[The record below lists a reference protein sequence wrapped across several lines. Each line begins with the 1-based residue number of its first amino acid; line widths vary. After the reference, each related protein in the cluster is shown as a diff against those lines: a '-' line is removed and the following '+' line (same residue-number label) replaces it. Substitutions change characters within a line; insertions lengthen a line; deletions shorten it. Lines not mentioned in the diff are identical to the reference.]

1 MYEPFFGLDSSPFG
15 LTPDPRF
22 LFRSRVHH
30 EILSLLLYGVT
41 TSKGVML
48 LLGDVGTGKT
58 TLCRALLREL
68 PAEAESVLLL
78 NPHLSETELVGAIL
92 DDLGLERRGKTRGEL
107 MTVLS
112 QHLLAAG
119 GQGKTVVVVVD
130 EAQHMSVEAL
140 EQARILSTLEAPDRK
155 LLQIVLA
162 GQPELEAKLV
172 RPELRQLNQRIGIRC
187 RLRPLAER
195 ETFRYVEHRLRAAG
209 LGGSLPFT
217 WAATARIHR
226 YSGGVP
232 RVINLVC
239 DRALSTAFAGRQRN
253 VDVDT
258 VKAAIRSLEGRPPLA
273 RRVGRIAVAAVVVV
287 AVVGAALGL
296 GWTWRPGW
304 FVPRAS
310 NSALAAA
317 VPPAAPTPAPAAAP
331 TPAPAPAL
339 TPEPRSAP
347 VTATVAAPAPS
358 RPAISLPP
366 SRRLL
371 GELIALW
378 TLQSPPPSA
387 MAGWPALAD
396 GDVDIVGVAD
406 RYQLAATRLPRITAG
421 ELRAIGLP
429 ALLELNGAQE
439 PSVLLVRR
447 IAGNT
452 VTLVDGTGTEL
463 RRQLGELDSTL
474 AGAEAWVLWRNLD
487 QLGTDGVR
495 PMTPDTVLTVAL
507 RLHKLGHLEMPLP
520 HLYDARFA
528 QAVQAFQRSTGL
540 PADGILGPRTT
551 LALSRVVAGAI
562 APSIAGEPSR

>member
-119 GQGKTVVVVVD
+119 GQGKSVLVVVD

-140 EQARILSTLEAPDRK
+140 EQVRILSTLEAPDRK

-172 RPELRQLNQRIGIRC
+172 RAELRQLNQRIGIRC

-273 RRVGRIAVAAVVVV
+273 RQVGRIVVAAAVVAV
-287 AVVGAALGL
+287 AVAGITLGL
-296 GWTWRPGW
+296 GRTWRPGG
-304 FVPRAS
+304 FVPHAS
-310 NSALAAA
+310 SSVLAA
-317 VPPAAPTPAPAAAP
+317 TP
-331 TPAPAPAL
+331 TPAPAPAPG
-339 TPEPRSAP
+339 PEPSSAP
-347 VTATVAAPAPS
+347 VTATVAVPP
-358 RPAISLPP
+358 PPPPTESLHPR
-366 SRRLL
+366 RRLL
-371 GELIALW
+371 AELIALW
-378 TLQSPPPSA
+378 TLQAPPRSDIA
-387 MAGWPALAD
+387 AWPALAD
-396 GDVDIVGVAD
+396 GVIDIARVAD
-406 RYQLAATRLPRITAG
+406 RYQLIATRLPRLTAA

-429 ALLELNGAQE
+429 ALLELDGAQE
-439 PSVLLVRR
+439 PSVLLLRR
-447 IAGNT
+447 IAGDT

-463 RRQLGELDSTL
+463 RYQLDELDSKL
-474 AGAEAWVLWRNLD
+474 VRAEAWVLWRNLD
-487 QLGTDGVR
+487 QLPVNGTR
-495 PMTPDTVLTVAL
+495 SMTPATVLTVAL
-507 RLHKLGHLEMPLP
+507 RLYKLGHLDMPLP
-520 HLYDARFA
+520 HLYDARLVE
-528 QAVQAFQRSTGL
+528 AVRAFQRSTGL
-540 PADGILGPRTT
+540 RDDGVLGPRTT
-551 LALSRVVAGAI
+551 LALSRVVASAV
-562 APSIAGEPSR
+562 APSIASDPSR

>member
-15 LTPDPRF
+15 LTPNPRF
-22 LFRSRVHH
+22 LFRSSVHH

-68 PAEAESVLLL
+68 PAEAESVLVL

-119 GQGKTVVVVVD
+119 GQGKSVLVVVD

-140 EQARILSTLEAPDRK
+140 EQVRILSTLEAPDRK

-172 RPELRQLNQRIGIRC
+172 RPELRQLNQRIAVRS
-187 RLRPLAER
+187 RLRPLSER

-217 WAATARIHR
+217 WAATARVHR
-226 YSGGVP
+226 HSGGVP

-273 RRVGRIAVAAVVVV
+273 RQVGRIVVAAAVVAV
-287 AVVGAALGL
+287 AVAGITLGL
-296 GWTWRPGW
+296 GRTWRPGG
-304 FVPRAS
+304 FVPHAS
-310 NSALAAA
+310 SSVLAA
-317 VPPAAPTPAPAAAP
+317 TP
-331 TPAPAPAL
+331 TPAPAPAPR
-339 TPEPRSAP
+339 PEPSSAP
-347 VTATVAAPAPS
+347 VTATVAVPP
-358 RPAISLPP
+358 PPPPTESLHPR
-366 SRRLL
+366 RRLL
-371 GELIALW
+371 AELIALW
-378 TLQSPPPSA
+378 TLQAPPRSDIA
-387 MAGWPALAD
+387 ALPALAD
-396 GDVDIVGVAD
+396 GVIDIARVAD
-406 RYQLAATRLPRITAG
+406 RYQLIATRLPRLTAA

-429 ALLELNGAQE
+429 ALLELDGAQE
-439 PSVLLVRR
+439 PSVLLLRR
-447 IAGNT
+447 IAGDT

-463 RRQLGELDSTL
+463 RYQLDELDSKL
-474 AGAEAWVLWRNLD
+474 VRAEAWVLWRNLD
-487 QLGTDGVR
+487 QLPVNGTR
-495 PMTPDTVLTVAL
+495 SMTPATVLTVAL
-507 RLHKLGHLEMPLP
+507 RLYKLGHLDMPLP
-520 HLYDARFA
+520 HLYDARLVE
-528 QAVQAFQRSTGL
+528 AVRAFQRSTGL
-540 PADGILGPRTT
+540 RDDGVLGPRTT
-551 LALSRVVAGAI
+551 LALSRVVASAV
-562 APSIAGEPSR
+562 APSIAGDPSR

>member
-119 GQGKTVVVVVD
+119 GQGKSVLVVVD

-140 EQARILSTLEAPDRK
+140 EQVRLLSTLEAPDRK

-172 RPELRQLNQRIGIRC
+172 RAELRQLNQRIGIRC

-258 VKAAIRSLEGRPPLA
+258 VKAAIRSLEGHPPLA

-331 TPAPAPAL
+331 TPA
-339 TPEPRSAP
+339 
-347 VTATVAAPAPS
+347 
-358 RPAISLPP
+358 
-366 SRRLL
+366 
-371 GELIALW
+371 
-378 TLQSPPPSA
+378 
-387 MAGWPALAD
+387 LAD
-396 GDVDIVGVAD
+396 GDVDTVGVAD
-406 RYQLAATRLPRITAG
+406 RYQLAATRLPRISAG
-421 ELRAIGLP
+421 ALRAIGLP

-447 IAGNT
+447 IAGDT

-495 PMTPDTVLTVAL
+495 PMTPDTVLIVAL

-528 QAVQAFQRSTGL
+528 QAVRAFQQSTGL

>member
-119 GQGKTVVVVVD
+119 GQGKSVLVVVD

-140 EQARILSTLEAPDRK
+140 EQVRILSTLEAPDRK

-172 RPELRQLNQRIGIRC
+172 RAELRQLNQRIGIRC

-258 VKAAIRSLEGRPPLA
+258 VKAAIRSLEGRPHWPA
-273 RRVGRIAVAAVVVV
+273 R
-287 AVVGAALGL
+287 
-296 GWTWRPGW
+296 W
-304 FVPRAS
+304 
-310 NSALAAA
+310 
-317 VPPAAPTPAPAAAP
+317 
-331 TPAPAPAL
+331 
-339 TPEPRSAP
+339 
-347 VTATVAAPAPS
+347 
-358 RPAISLPP
+358 
-366 SRRLL
+366 
-371 GELIALW
+371 GES
-378 TLQSPPPSA
+378 SPPPPSWPWP
-387 MAGWPALAD
+387 WPASPSGSGGHGARA
-396 GDVDIVGVAD
+396 GSSRTPRVVSS
-406 RYQLAATRLPRITAG
+406 RRRPRRRPRRLPGPSQAARPSQ
-421 ELRAIGLP
+421 RRSRSPLP
-429 ALLELNGAQE
+429 
-439 PSVLLVRR
+439 RR
-447 IAGNT
+447 P
-452 VTLVDGTGTEL
+452 
-463 RRQLGELDSTL
+463 
-474 AGAEAWVLWRNLD
+474 RNLS
-487 QLGTDGVR
+487 TRDGVSS
-495 PMTPDTVLTVAL
+495 
-507 RLHKLGHLEMPLP
+507 
-520 HLYDARFA
+520 
-528 QAVQAFQRSTGL
+528 RS
-540 PADGILGPRTT
+540 
-551 LALSRVVAGAI
+551 
-562 APSIAGEPSR
+562 

>member
-92 DDLGLERRGKTRGEL
+92 DDLGLERRGKTRGGL
-107 MTVLS
+107 MTGLS

-273 RRVGRIAVAAVVVV
+273 RRVGRIVVAAAVLAVAV
-287 AVVGAALGL
+287 AGITLGL
-296 GWTWRPGW
+296 GRTWRPGG
-304 FVPRAS
+304 FVPHAS
-310 NSALAAA
+310 SSVLAAT
-317 VPPAAPTPAPAAAP
+317 PTPAPG
-331 TPAPAPAL
+331 
-339 TPEPRSAP
+339 PEPSSAP
-347 VTATVAAPAPS
+347 VTGTVAVPAP
-358 RPAISLPP
+358 PPPTESLHPR
-366 SRRLL
+366 RRLL
-371 GELIALW
+371 AELIALW
-378 TLQSPPPSA
+378 TLQSPPRSDIA
-387 MAGWPALAD
+387 AWPALAD
-396 GDVDIVGVAD
+396 GVIDIVRVAD
-406 RYQLAATRLPRITAG
+406 RYQLIATRLPRLTAA

-429 ALLELNGAQE
+429 ALLELDGAQE
-439 PSVLLVRR
+439 PSVLLLRR
-447 IAGNT
+447 IAGDT

-463 RRQLGELDSTL
+463 RYQLDELDSKL
-474 AGAEAWVLWRNLD
+474 VRAEAWVLWRNLD
-487 QLGTDGVR
+487 QLPVNGAR
-495 PMTPDTVLTVAL
+495 PMTPATVLTVAL
-507 RLHKLGHLEMPLP
+507 RLHRLGHLTMPLP
-520 HLYDARFA
+520 DLYDARLA
-528 QAVQAFQRSTGL
+528 EAVRAFQRSTGL
-540 PADGILGPRTT
+540 AADGIVGPRTT
-551 LALSRVVAGAI
+551 LALSRVVAGAV
-562 APSIAGEPSR
+562 APSIAGKPSR

>member
-119 GQGKTVVVVVD
+119 GQGKSVLVVVD

-140 EQARILSTLEAPDRK
+140 EQVRILSTLEAPDRK

-172 RPELRQLNQRIGIRC
+172 RAELRQLNQRIGIRC

-273 RRVGRIAVAAVVVV
+273 RQVGRIVAAAAVVAV
-287 AVVGAALGL
+287 AVAGITLGL
-296 GWTWRPGW
+296 GRTWRTGG
-304 FVPRAS
+304 FVPHAS
-310 NSALAAA
+310 SSVLAA
-317 VPPAAPTPAPAAAP
+317 TP
-331 TPAPAPAL
+331 TPAPAPAPG
-339 TPEPRSAP
+339 PEPSGAP
-347 VTATVAAPAPS
+347 VTATVAVPAPPP
-358 RPAISLPP
+358 PAESLHPR
-366 SRRLL
+366 RRLL
-371 GELIALW
+371 AELIALW
-378 TLQSPPPSA
+378 TLQSPPRSD
-387 MAGWPALAD
+387 MAAWPALAD
-396 GDVDIVGVAD
+396 GVIDIARVAD
-406 RYQLAATRLPRITAG
+406 RYQLIATRLPRLTAA

-429 ALLELNGAQE
+429 ALLELDGAQE
-439 PSVLLVRR
+439 PSVLLLRR
-447 IAGNT
+447 IAGDT

-463 RRQLGELDSTL
+463 RYQLDELDSKL
-474 AGAEAWVLWRNLD
+474 VRAEAWVLWRNLD
-487 QLGTDGVR
+487 QLPVNGAR
-495 PMTPDTVLTVAL
+495 PMTPATVLTVAL

-520 HLYDARFA
+520 HLYDARLVE
-528 QAVQAFQRSTGL
+528 AVRAFQRSTGL
-540 PADGILGPRTT
+540 RDDGVLGPRTT
-551 LALSRVVAGAI
+551 LALSRVVASAV
-562 APSIAGEPSR
+562 APSIAGDPSR

>member
-119 GQGKTVVVVVD
+119 GQGKSVLVVVD

-140 EQARILSTLEAPDRK
+140 EQVRILSTLEAPDRK

-172 RPELRQLNQRIGIRC
+172 RAELRQLNQRIGIRC

-273 RRVGRIAVAAVVVV
+273 RQVGRIVVAAAVVAV
-287 AVVGAALGL
+287 AVAGITLGL
-296 GWTWRPGW
+296 GRTWRPGG
-304 FVPRAS
+304 FVPHAS
-310 NSALAAA
+310 SSVLAA
-317 VPPAAPTPAPAAAP
+317 TP
-331 TPAPAPAL
+331 TPAPAPAPG
-339 TPEPRSAP
+339 PEPSSAP
-347 VTATVAAPAPS
+347 VTATVAVPP
-358 RPAISLPP
+358 PPPPTESLHPR
-366 SRRLL
+366 RRLL
-371 GELIALW
+371 AELIALW
-378 TLQSPPPSA
+378 TLQAPPRSDIA
-387 MAGWPALAD
+387 AWPALAD
-396 GDVDIVGVAD
+396 GVIDIARVAD
-406 RYQLAATRLPRITAG
+406 RYQLIATRLPRLTAA

-429 ALLELNGAQE
+429 ALLELDGAQE
-439 PSVLLVRR
+439 PSVLLLRR
-447 IAGNT
+447 IAGDT

-463 RRQLGELDSTL
+463 RYQLDELDSKL
-474 AGAEAWVLWRNLD
+474 VRAEAWVLWRNLD
-487 QLGTDGVR
+487 QLPVNGTR
-495 PMTPDTVLTVAL
+495 SMTPATVLTVAL
-507 RLHKLGHLEMPLP
+507 RLYKLGHLDMPLP
-520 HLYDARFA
+520 HLYDARLVE
-528 QAVQAFQRSTGL
+528 AVRAFQRSTGL
-540 PADGILGPRTT
+540 RDDGVLGPRTT
-551 LALSRVVAGAI
+551 LALSRVVASAV
-562 APSIAGEPSR
+562 APSIAGDPSR

>member
-119 GQGKTVVVVVD
+119 GQGKSVLVVVD

-140 EQARILSTLEAPDRK
+140 EQVRILSTLEAPDRK

-172 RPELRQLNQRIGIRC
+172 RAELRQLNQRIGIRC

-273 RRVGRIAVAAVVVV
+273 RQVGRIVVAAAVVAV
-287 AVVGAALGL
+287 AVAGITLGL
-296 GWTWRPGW
+296 GRTWRPGG
-304 FVPRAS
+304 FVPHAS
-310 NSALAAA
+310 SSVLAA
-317 VPPAAPTPAPAAAP
+317 TP
-331 TPAPAPAL
+331 TPAPAPAPG
-339 TPEPRSAP
+339 PEPSSAP
-347 VTATVAAPAPS
+347 VTATVAVPP
-358 RPAISLPP
+358 PPPPTESLHPR
-366 SRRLL
+366 RRLL
-371 GELIALW
+371 AELIALW
-378 TLQSPPPSA
+378 TLQAPPRSDIA
-387 MAGWPALAD
+387 AWPALAD
-396 GDVDIVGVAD
+396 GVIDIARVAD
-406 RYQLAATRLPRITAG
+406 RYQLIATRLPRLTAA

-429 ALLELNGAQE
+429 ALLELDGAQE
-439 PSVLLVRR
+439 PSVLLLRR
-447 IAGNT
+447 IAGDT

-463 RRQLGELDSTL
+463 RYQLDELDSKL
-474 AGAEAWVLWRNLD
+474 VRAEAWVLWRNLD
-487 QLGTDGVR
+487 QLPVNGAR
-495 PMTPDTVLTVAL
+495 PMTPATVLTVAL

-520 HLYDARFA
+520 HLYDARLVE
-528 QAVQAFQRSTGL
+528 AVRAFQRSTGL
-540 PADGILGPRTT
+540 RDDGVLGPRTT
-551 LALSRVVAGAI
+551 LALSRVVASAV
-562 APSIAGEPSR
+562 APSIAGDPSR

>member
-1 MYEPFFGLDSSPFG
+1 
-15 LTPDPRF
+15 
-22 LFRSRVHH
+22 
-30 EILSLLLYGVT
+30 
-41 TSKGVML
+41 ML
-48 LLGDVGTGKT
+48 LLGDVGTGKP
-58 TLCRALLREL
+58 TLCRAWLREL

-92 DDLGLERRGKTRGEL
+92 DDLGLERRGKTWGEL

-112 QHLLAAG
+112 QHLRAAG
-119 GQGKTVVVVVD
+119 GQGKSVLVVVD

-140 EQARILSTLEAPDRK
+140 EQVRILSTLEAPDRK

-258 VKAAIRSLEGRPPLA
+258 VKAAIRRLEGRPPLA

-296 GWTWRPGW
+296 GWTWRPGR

-310 NSALAAA
+310 NS
-317 VPPAAPTPAPAAAP
+317 VPAAAGP
-331 TPAPAPAL
+331 SAGPPPAPPRAPPPAPAP
-339 TPEPRSAP
+339 
-347 VTATVAAPAPS
+347 
-358 RPAISLPP
+358 
-366 SRRLL
+366 
-371 GELIALW
+371 
-378 TLQSPPPSA
+378 PPP
-387 MAGWPALAD
+387 P
-396 GDVDIVGVAD
+396 
-406 RYQLAATRLPRITAG
+406 
-421 ELRAIGLP
+421 
-429 ALLELNGAQE
+429 
-439 PSVLLVRR
+439 
-447 IAGNT
+447 
-452 VTLVDGTGTEL
+452 
-463 RRQLGELDSTL
+463 
-474 AGAEAWVLWRNLD
+474 
-487 QLGTDGVR
+487 
-495 PMTPDTVLTVAL
+495 
-507 RLHKLGHLEMPLP
+507 
-520 HLYDARFA
+520 
-528 QAVQAFQRSTGL
+528 
-540 PADGILGPRTT
+540 
-551 LALSRVVAGAI
+551 
-562 APSIAGEPSR
+562 